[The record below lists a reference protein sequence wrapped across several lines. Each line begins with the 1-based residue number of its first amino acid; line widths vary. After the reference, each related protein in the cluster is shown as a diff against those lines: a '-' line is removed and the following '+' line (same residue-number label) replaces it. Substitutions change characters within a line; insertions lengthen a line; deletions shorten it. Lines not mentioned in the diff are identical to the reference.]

1 MTHLP
6 SPTHKKKQ
14 QQQQRMNIT
23 SIQSQCMRWKGKHT
37 KTLTKPEVKISSE

>member
-6 SPTHKKKQ
+6 SPKHHKKREK
-14 QQQQRMNIT
+14 QRMNIT

-37 KTLTKPEVKISSE
+37 KTLTKPEVKKSSE